1 MKCDAAQRELSA
13 RLDGAP
19 NRRLTEVLEDHLISC
34 ARCRSFQAGAGR
46 IRELARIEPAAPVP
60 DLVPRIMAE
69 VERRGGRR
77 RIPQLVPRE
86 WRRYAAAFAAGAAA
100 AALFVGG
107 LPGLR
112 RGPSPALATEIPIR
126 VFESS
131 KLVTSYRAIFDIK
144 ESNFAPTPPL
154 NQFSVRRFVARVA
167 FESPER
173 FRAEV
178 EDKTVYPAGPWPRND
193 LVLAVDRDRWSFRG
207 PATCPRESLPDCA
220 IGGREVRE
228 VRGREP
234 FDGDALL
241 PADVVVPVRTLSG
254 SDRVRLA
261 GEGTVLGRD
270 VVIVELSYRD
280 ATPLFAYLQAG
291 GSWRPFYPLDRVLV
305 SLDRETWFPLAYEVQ
320 PAAGL
325 ERERWAVQNSL
336 PQEPPGRAVFVAT
349 ARSFGT
355 APQAEG
361 WRPLEGARQDTRD
374 EGFRDESL
382 ATLEMKRAHQL
393 LFPADTAGLRAYRT
407 GTFVSGGR
415 PRDEVLVSFTHGL
428 TWLKIRQ
435 TRTWSQ
441 PEPFGDVGSL
451 ATPTRLRGGGVSYY
465 EPATATLGRRL
476 WIHARG
482 VDLYLESNLPREDFL
497 RVASSLPVRGE
508 RAPQEWLVR
517 RLPGGLIIERTS
529 VARARDSDP
538 YILLPTFLPQGYR
551 PGPVH
556 LVHVVGRTGVTMFFR
571 RPGTELDGVGIRLHQ
586 ADDEPLPPPIDP
598 DVLAVRVR
606 GVIGRYS
613 PLRSELE
620 WVEDGVYRSLRGTA
634 LDVAG
639 LLHVA
644 DSLR

>member
-1 MKCDAAQRELSA
+1 MRCEAVQRELSA

-19 NRRLTEVLEDHLISC
+19 NRRLSGAFESHLATC
-34 ARCRSFQAGAGR
+34 ARCTAFQARADR

-60 DLVPRIMAE
+60 DLVSRIMAE
-69 VERRGGRR
+69 VQREGRR
-77 RIPQLVPRE
+77 PVRQLAPRE
-86 WRRYAAAFAAGAAA
+86 WRRFAAAFAAGAAA
-100 AALFVGG
+100 AALVVGG
-107 LPGLR
+107 LPGVR
-112 RGPSPALATEIPIR
+112 EGPDPALATEIPLR

-131 KLVTSYRAIFDIK
+131 KLVTSYRAIFDIR
-144 ESNFAPTPPL
+144 ESNFAPTPPRS
-154 NQFSVRRFVARVA
+154 QFPVRRFVARVA

-178 EDKTVYPAGPWPRND
+178 EDRTVYPAGPWPRND

-220 IGGREVRE
+220 MDGREVRE

-241 PADVVVPVRTLSG
+241 PADIVVPVRTLSG

-280 ATPLFAYLQAG
+280 ATPLFAYLHAG

-325 ERERWAVQNSL
+325 ERDRWAIQNSL
-336 PQEPPGRAVFVAT
+336 PHEPPRRAVFVAT

-361 WRPLEGARQDTRD
+361 WRPLAGARQSPHD
-374 EGFRDESL
+374 EGFRDTSL
-382 ATLEMKRAHQL
+382 ENLEMKRAYQL

-407 GTFVSGGR
+407 GIFASGDR
-415 PRDEVLVSFTHGL
+415 PRDEVLVSFTRGL
-428 TWLKIRQ
+428 SWLKIRQ

-441 PEPFGDVGSL
+441 PEPFGDIGSL
-451 ATPTRLRGGGVSYY
+451 AIPTRLHGGVAYY
-465 EPATATLGRRL
+465 EPATAMLGRRL
-476 WIHARG
+476 WIHGPG
-482 VDLYLESNLPREDFL
+482 VDLYLESNLPRTDFL
-497 RVASSLPVRGE
+497 RVASSLPVRGTP
-508 RAPQEWLVR
+508 APSAWLVH
-517 RLPGGLIIERTS
+517 RLAGGITVEKTS
-529 VARARDSDP
+529 LARARAATP
-538 YILLPTFLPQGYR
+538 YLLFPRNAPNGYR
-551 PGPVH
+551 LGPVH
-556 LVHVVGRTGVTMFFR
+556 LVRIEGRTGVTMFFR

-586 ADDEPLPPPIDP
+586 ADGEPLPPPFDP
-598 DVLAVRVR
+598 DVFAVRVR
-606 GVIGRYS
+606 GLIGRYS

-620 WVEDGVYRSLRGTA
+620 WVEEGAYRSLRGTA
-634 LDVAG
+634 LDLAG
-639 LLHVA
+639 LLRVA
-644 DSLR
+644 RSLR

>member
-1 MKCDAAQRELSA
+1 MRCDAARREVSA

-19 NRRLTEVLEDHLISC
+19 NRHLTEALEGHLVSC
-34 ARCRSFQAGAGR
+34 DRCRSFQAGAGR

-69 VERRGGRR
+69 VHRRGRR
-77 RIPQLVPRE
+77 RPVLQLLPRE
-86 WRRYAAAFAAGAAA
+86 WRRYTAAFAAGAAV

-112 RGPSPALATEIPIR
+112 RGPSPALATEIPLR

-144 ESNFAPTPPL
+144 ESNFAPTPL
-154 NQFSVRRFVARVA
+154 LGKFAVRRFVARVA

-178 EDKTVYPAGPWPRND
+178 EDKTVYPAGQWPRND

-280 ATPLFAYLQAG
+280 ATPLFAYLHAG

-320 PAAGL
+320 PAAGP
-325 ERERWAVQNSL
+325 ERDRWAVQNSL
-336 PQEPPGRAVFVAT
+336 PHEPPGRAVFVAT

-355 APQAEG
+355 APQPEG
-361 WRPLEGARQDTRD
+361 WRPLAGARQDPRD

-382 ATLEMKRAHQL
+382 ETLDTKRAHQL

-407 GTFVSGGR
+407 GTFASGGR

-451 ATPTRLRGGGVSYY
+451 ATPTRLRGGGVAYY

-497 RVASSLPVRGE
+497 RVASSVPVRGQ

-529 VARARDSDP
+529 LARARDSAP
-538 YILLPTFLPQGYR
+538 YILLPTLFPQGYG
-551 PGPVH
+551 PGLVH
-556 LVHVVGRTGVTMFFR
+556 LVRASGRTGVTMFFR

-606 GVIGRYS
+606 GVTGRYS
-613 PLRSELE
+613 PLRAELE

-634 LDVAG
+634 LDLPG
-639 LLHVA
+639 LLQVA

>member
-1 MKCDAAQRELSA
+1 MRCEASQREISA

-19 NRRLTEVLEDHLISC
+19 NRRLTEALESHLSIC
-34 ARCRSFQAGAGR
+34 TRCQSFASGADR
-46 IRELARIEPAAPVP
+46 IRVLARIQPAVPVP
-60 DLVPRIMAE
+60 DLVSRIMAE
-69 VERRGGRR
+69 VEREHRR
-77 RIPQLVPRE
+77 LPVRQLIPRD

-100 AALFVGG
+100 AALLVGG
-107 LPGLR
+107 LPGVR
-112 RGPSPALATEIPIR
+112 RGPSPALATEIPLR

-144 ESNFAPTPPL
+144 ESNFAPTPL
-154 NQFSVRRFVARVA
+154 TQFRVRRFVARVA

-178 EDKTVYPAGPWPRND
+178 EDKTVYPDGPWPRND
-193 LVLAVDRDRWSFRG
+193 LTLAVDRDRWSFQG

-220 IGGREVRE
+220 LGGREVRE

-241 PADVVVPVRTLSG
+241 PTDVVVPVRTLTG

-261 GEGTVLGRD
+261 GEGAVLGRD

-280 ATPLFAYLQAG
+280 ATPLFAYLHAG

-320 PAAGL
+320 PAAGR

-336 PQEPPGRAVFVAT
+336 PHEPPRRAVFVAT
-349 ARSFGT
+349 ARSFAT
-355 APQAEG
+355 APQPEA
-361 WRPLEGARQDTRD
+361 WRPLAGAGQDPRD
-374 EGFRDESL
+374 EGFRDASL
-382 ATLEMKRAHQL
+382 ETLEMKRAHQL

-407 GTFVSGGR
+407 GTFASGDR
-415 PRDEVLVSFTHGL
+415 PRDEVLVSFAHGL

-435 TRTWSQ
+435 TRSWSES
-441 PEPFGDVGSL
+441 EPFGDVGSL
-451 ATPTRLRGGGVSYY
+451 ATPIRLRGGGIAYY

-476 WIHARG
+476 WIHERG

-497 RVASSLPVRGE
+497 RVASSLPVRGQV
-508 RAPQEWLVR
+508 APRDWLVR
-517 RLPGGLIIERTS
+517 RLAGGLSLERTS
-529 VARARDSDP
+529 LNRARAAAP
-538 YILLPTFLPQGYR
+538 YLLLPRSLPDGYR
-551 PGPVH
+551 LGPVH
-556 LVHVVGRTGVTMFFR
+556 VVRAAGRSGVTMFFR

-586 ADDEPLPPPIDP
+586 ADGEPLPPPVDP

-613 PLRSELE
+613 PLRAEVE

-634 LDVAG
+634 FNLVG
-639 LLHVA
+639 LLQVA
-644 DSLR
+644 ESLR